1 MMHKHNVFGGK
12 LNVSRNGFSMVSPS
26 FSGAWRADVGASDRC
41 FLSLSGALR
50 WFQQRQTSKFFTLF
64 NHLLI
69 FLAHPPHLYNTQAS
83 MLRQPGTQIKCVG
96 YRTLEPVISTRS
108 LMCLCRLTNVSIVRM
123 KKGGK
128 RFEVSFAVQEL
139 KTSLISQ

>member
-1 MMHKHNVFGGK
+1 MVF
-12 LNVSRNGFSMVSPS
+12 LWYRRHSR
-26 FSGAWRADVGASDRC
+26 A
-41 FLSLSGALR
+41 LGALTSVHPIDV
-50 WFQQRQTSKFFTLF
+50 FCPHLEPSAGFNKRQTSKFFTLF

-69 FLAHPPHLYNTQAS
+69 FLAHPSHLYNTQAS

-128 RFEVSFAVQEL
+128 RFEVSFAVQVL